1 MNILSKYNINFFYK
15 DKSPIVKIGKTD
27 NILTQYLMYWDNY
40 KNIIDILI
48 PEINFGIKYGT
59 DDRFCKYCDVE
70 GLETKMKERWV
81 KSNQKGVRDK
91 VNIEKSWDEIKNYT
105 GYYIKEMDFWL
116 EGIGGDVTGIAF
128 VTAKNTKIDGSG
140 LGDLPMTLPS
150 QDFKEIV
157 IEWLAFIL
165 LNKEIL
171 PKIDEYNN

>member
-1 MNILSKYNINFFYK
+1 MFSLKNNSPIVEIEAKVNILS
-15 DKSPIVKIGKTD
+15 
-27 NILTQYLMYWDNY
+27 QYLMYWNNY
-40 KNIIDILI
+40 KDIIDILI
-48 PEINFGIKYGT
+48 PEINFGTKYGT
-59 DDRFCKYCDVE
+59 DDRFCKYCDVV

-81 KSNQKGVRDK
+81 KSNHEGLRDK

-105 GYYIKEMDFWL
+105 GYYIKELDFWL

-128 VTAKNTKIDGSG
+128 VTAKNTTIDGSD

-171 PKIDEYNN
+171 PKIEKYNV